1 MDWFVLEEPKM
12 RKGLLLG
19 AIFALFFVN
28 GLFADPAQTTT
39 AAGFKADFLQALDE
53 IQQKVIQLAEATPAE
68 KYNWRPAEKVRS
80 VGEVYMH
87 IAGGNYYVLKL
98 AGVETP
104 AGMGADENMTKN
116 AGDKAKCI
124 EALKDSMDF
133 VRQEIQKT
141 SDADLEKKIKLPWA
155 ETTVRGVYL
164 LLSNHMSEHLGQS
177 IAYARMNGVVPPWTA
192 AEQAA
197 ASK

>member
-1 MDWFVLEEPKM
+1 MK
-12 RKGLLLG
+12 KGLWLG
-19 AIFALFFVN
+19 AVFGLFLVN
-28 GLFADPAQTTT
+28 SLFADPART
-39 AAGFKADFLQALDE
+39 AAASGFKADFLQAMDD
-53 IQQKVIQLAEATPAE
+53 IQQKVIQLAEAMPAE
-68 KYNWRPAEKVRS
+68 KFNWRPAEKVRS

-98 AGVETP
+98 AGVGTP
-104 AGMGADENMTKN
+104 AGMGADENMTEK

-124 EALKDSMDF
+124 EALKASMDF

>member
-1 MDWFVLEEPKM
+1 M

-19 AIFALFFVN
+19 AIFTLFLVN
-28 GLFADPAQTTT
+28 GLFADSTQTATT
-39 AAGFKADFLQALDE
+39 SGFRADFLQALDE
-53 IQQKVIQLAEATPAE
+53 IQQKVIQLAEAIPAE
-68 KYNWRPAEKVRS
+68 KYSWRPAEGVRS

-87 IAGGNYYVLKL
+87 IAGGNYFVLKL
-98 AGVETP
+98 AGVEPP
-104 AGMGADENMTKN
+104 AGMSGDENMKEN

-124 EALKDSMDF
+124 EAMKASMDF
-133 VRQEIQKT
+133 VRQQIQKT

-164 LLSNHMSEHLGQS
+164 ILSNHMSEHLGQS

-197 ASK
+197 ANK